1 MDVSEYNFDDDEI
14 QRLHEYRDN
23 QLDIRLRVRF
33 IAMLMLSEGIE
44 IKTIASV
51 IGKSVK
57 TI

>member
-51 IGKSVK
+51 IGKSV
-57 TI
+57 